1 MQRKMACL
9 TTKVSLIN
17 FLFTKECDMFTLVT
31 SHHYNLISM
40 KLLKTGLQLI
50 RNRVLPGRQTGAENR
65 GELGRR
71 ERNGAK
77 TRFLI
82 KAQNV

>member
-1 MQRKMACL
+1 
-9 TTKVSLIN
+9 
-17 FLFTKECDMFTLVT
+17 MFTLMT
-31 SHHYNLISM
+31 FHHYNLISM
-40 KLLKTGLQLI
+40 KLLETGPQLT
-50 RNRVLPGRQTGAENR
+50 RNGVSPGRQTRAEKR